1 MAKAKKL
8 QTELTSDL
16 TFNDLTKD
24 LAYIQVY
31 WNGHLIYDDPI
42 LDNDTLEKEFT
53 KKYRDTHF
61 GVSGLKYIQRNYG
74 HRKVYQMNIIVTEF
88 HHCILSIT
96 GE

>member
-1 MAKAKKL
+1 MTKKTQL
-8 QTELTSDL
+8 QTELKSEL
-16 TFNDLTKD
+16 TFNELTKD

-42 LDNDTLEKEFT
+42 LDQDTLEKEFT

-61 GVSGLKYIQRNYG
+61 GLSGLKYIKRNYG
-74 HRKVYQMNIIVTEF
+74 HRKVYQMNVTITEF
-88 HHCILSIT
+88 HHCILSII